1 MQRASRLSPILALAA
16 ALAGAA
22 PAAAQSAVAVPVHNF
37 RFAGTPD
44 AALAKLRE
52 RTAKCWSDDYD
63 SRVLGM
69 YREVA
74 EIPAA
79 AANGATVRL
88 EWHKVRN
95 DRSTGLLK
103 RAFDIAL
110 SPPDRGGGTR
120 VTVLA
125 YIPRPDVGKDIEAWL
140 AGREKCFE
148 ERYPSP

>member
-1 MQRASRLSPILALAA
+1 MKRLILPLIA
-16 ALAGAA
+16 ALAGIA
-22 PAAAQSAVAVPVHNF
+22 PAAAQSAVAVQVHTF

-44 AALAKLRE
+44 AALAKLRA

-74 EIPAA
+74 EIPASA
-79 AANGATVRL
+79 ASGATVRL

-95 DRSTGLLK
+95 DKTTGMLK

-110 SPPDRGGGTR
+110 TRDGGGTR

-125 YIPRPDVGKDIEAWL
+125 YIPRPDVGQDIEAWL
-140 AGREKCFE
+140 AGREKCFA